1 MFKSVHIKALFVW
14 LVYSIITKGSFL
26 TGSLRTEEVLTSYL
40 LNIVLSIFFGS
51 MFLYF
56 FSHEDFFKFAKEIEN
71 KNVKKEKQWE
81 HKLLHHGKLVTAILI
96 GIATGPL
103 IGALSVRLLLPRNK
117 YKYLLISFSSA
128 LGSAFWLGV
137 ARGVIRI

>member
-1 MFKSVHIKALFVW
+1 MFKSVHIKAMFVW

-26 TGSLRTEEVLTSYL
+26 TGSLRSGGILISYL
-40 LNIVLSIFFGS
+40 LNIILSIFFGW

-81 HKLLHHGKLVTAILI
+81 RKLLHHGKLVTSFLI
-96 GIATGPL
+96 GVATGPL
-103 IGALSVRLLLPRNK
+103 IGALAVRFLLPRFK
-117 YKYLLISFSSA
+117 YKYLVISFSSA
-128 LGSAFWLGV
+128 LGSALWLGV
-137 ARGVIRI
+137 ARGVIHI